1 MGQLNISAESINS
14 EDNQRINVSFL
25 GVEVKF
31 EVPIDRNDYD
41 LGRIVLEN
49 EGRNFALDVYQSYT
63 NQEND
68 TIFCDVHTDFDILST
83 DEYNYQLSAEDLM
96 FGAKGTMFVGDSFEE
111 VPQSITLFVKIG
123 ELTKAIDLAVE

>member
-1 MGQLNISAESINS
+1 MERLNISAESINS
-14 EDNQRINVSFL
+14 KDNQRKNVSFL
-25 GVEVKF
+25 GVEIKF

-63 NQEND
+63 NQESD

-83 DEYNYQLSAEDLM
+83 DEYNYELTTEDLIFGTEGKM
-96 FGAKGTMFVGDSFEE
+96 FIGDSFEE
-111 VPQSITLFVKIG
+111 VPQSITLFVKID
-123 ELTKAIDLAVE
+123 ELTKTIDLAVE